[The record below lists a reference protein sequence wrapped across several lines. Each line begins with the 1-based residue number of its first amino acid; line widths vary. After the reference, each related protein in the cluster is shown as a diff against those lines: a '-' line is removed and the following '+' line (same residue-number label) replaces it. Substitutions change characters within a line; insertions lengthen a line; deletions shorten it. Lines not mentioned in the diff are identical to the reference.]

1 MEKKILT
8 LVKKTTEEL
17 LSHLKVKAKVKV
29 EADEQEVVHVSLE
42 TEETG
47 ILIGYHGETLSAFQ
61 LILGL
66 IIYKKLGYW
75 VRIVVNVG
83 DYRERRAEVLKQM
96 AEKTAERVKQT
107 GEPVAL
113 PFLNSGERR
122 IIHITLQNNPDV
134 FTESEGEGENRR
146 VIIKPKTQEK
156 PPSVKPL
163 PVKHEKREEKE
174 EKE

>member
-1 MEKKILT
+1 MERKKLT

-17 LSHLKVKAKVKV
+17 LDYLKVKAKVKV
-29 EADEQEVVHVSLE
+29 KTDEQEVVHVSLE

-66 IIYKKLGYW
+66 IVYKKLGSW

-83 DYRERRAEVLKQM
+83 DYRERREETLKQM
-96 AEKTAERVKQT
+96 ALRAAERVRQT
-107 GEPVAL
+107 GEAVSL
-113 PFLNSGERR
+113 PFLNTGERR
-122 IIHITLQNNPDV
+122 IIHLTLQDNPEV

-146 VIIKPKTQEK
+146 LIIKPRKTMNK
-156 PPSVKPL
+156 SP
-163 PVKHEKREEKE
+163 
-174 EKE
+174 